1 MFEGLNWGNAF
12 KRAAIF
18 TAIWLGLVYVMH
30 TINPKF
36 FQLGDTKALLSLAI
50 NSVFFFFIYAVFFAF
65 IERRKAR
72 AQSDAKGKK
81 SSKSDRTA
89 KTTEGGAELRD
100 STLKGQYN
108 PNTSRKKSRRRR

>member
-1 MFEGLNWGNAF
+1 MFEGLNWRNAF

-36 FQLGDTKALLSLAI
+36 FQLGDSRALLSLAV
-50 NSVFFFFIYAVFFAF
+50 NSVIFFFLYALFFAF

-81 SSKSDRTA
+81 SKPGKTA
-89 KTTEGGAELRD
+89 EDGEELQNGA
-100 STLKGQYN
+100 LKGQYN